1 MSAMK
6 VLAPVSSPDEVEMLV
21 ESGAGELYCGL
32 VPPDWI
38 RAYSGAVW
46 LNRRS
51 PAGANLSSLDAL
63 ALLVARAHAHGVPVF
78 LTLNAPVYIEQQ
90 LTYLAD
96 LARQAVATCGIDG
109 LIVSDTALLLTLADM
124 GLGPRLHVSSVASAL
139 NTEAVRFYQD
149 LGVGRVI
156 LPRGL
161 GLDEVGRISAEV
173 AGAVPLEAFVLYDGC
188 AFEEGLCHTLHHH
201 RVGAFCVDLARWD
214 ATVERTDGE
223 RPAPAEAARLEAHF
237 ARHREWIWHL
247 NACGATVSSGGMPLG
262 ACGVCAMPA
271 FRRFGIHAVKIAGR
285 QASPLRKLLGLKLVR
300 AVLAHMETGSADEDV
315 VRWAVRARGMH
326 EICASGVM
334 CYYRGP
340 FTAPRLEAD
349 I

>member
-1 MSAMK
+1 MTILS
-6 VLAPVSSPDEVEMLV
+6 PVSSADEVEMLV

-32 VPPDWI
+32 VPPEWI

-51 PAGANLSSLDAL
+51 PAGANLSRLDDL
-63 ALLVARAHAHGVPVF
+63 ALLVSRAHARGVPVF
-78 LTLNAPVYIEQQ
+78 LTLNAPVYIESQ

-96 LARQAVATCGIDG
+96 LARQAVGECGIDG
-109 LIVSDTALLLTLADM
+109 LIVSDTALLLTLADT

-139 NTEAVRFYQD
+139 NSEAVRFYRD

-161 GLDEVGRISAEV
+161 SVEEVGRISAAV
-173 AGAVPLEAFVLYDGC
+173 GGAVPLEAFVLYDGC

-214 ATVERTDGE
+214 PTFERTDGA
-223 RPAPAEAARLEAHF
+223 APGPGEAARLEAHF

-271 FRRFGIHAVKIAGR
+271 FRRFGVHAVKIAGR
-285 QASPLRKLLGLKLVR
+285 QASPLRKLLGLRLVR
-300 AVLAHMETGSADEDV
+300 AVLARMETGASDEDV
-315 VRWAVRARGMH
+315 VQWAVRARGMP
-326 EICASGVM
+326 ETCASGVM

-340 FTAPRLEAD
+340 FTARRENAGV
-349 I
+349 

>member
-1 MSAMK
+1 MTILS
-6 VLAPVSSPDEVEMLV
+6 PVSSPDEVEMLV

-32 VPPDWI
+32 VPPEWI
-38 RAYSGAVW
+38 RTYSGAVW

-51 PAGANLSSLDAL
+51 PAGANLSSLNDL
-63 ALLVARAHAHGVPVF
+63 ALLVSRAHARDVPVF
-78 LTLNAPVYIEQQ
+78 LTLNAPVYIDSQ
-90 LTYLAD
+90 LTYLVD
-96 LARQAVATCGIDG
+96 LARQAVGDCGIDG
-109 LIVSDTALLLTLADM
+109 LIVSDTTLLLTLADA

-139 NTEAVRFYQD
+139 NSEAVGFYQD

-161 GLDEVGRISAEV
+161 SLAEVARISDAV

-214 ATVERTDGE
+214 PTVERTDGVALG
-223 RPAPAEAARLEAHF
+223 PGEAARLEAHF
-237 ARHREWIWHL
+237 ARQREWIWHL

-300 AVLAHMETGSADEDV
+300 AVLAQLESGTSDEDV
-315 VRWAVRARGMH
+315 VQWAVQARGMR
-326 EICASGVM
+326 EFCASGVM

-340 FTAPRLEAD
+340 FTPTRPKAD
-349 I
+349 V

>member
-1 MSAMK
+1 MTILS
-6 VLAPVSSPDEVEMLV
+6 PVSSPDEVEMLV

-32 VPPDWI
+32 VPPEWI
-38 RAYSGAVW
+38 RTYSGAVW

-51 PAGANLSSLDAL
+51 PAGANLSSLNDL
-63 ALLVARAHAHGVPVF
+63 ALLVSRAHARDVPVF
-78 LTLNAPVYIEQQ
+78 LTLNAPVYIDSQ

-96 LARQAVATCGIDG
+96 LAQQAVGGCGIDG
-109 LIVSDTALLLTLADM
+109 LIVSDTTLLLTLADA

-139 NTEAVRFYQD
+139 NSEAVRFYQD

-161 GLDEVGRISAEV
+161 SLAEVARISAAV

-214 ATVERTDGE
+214 PTVERTDGVALG
-223 RPAPAEAARLEAHF
+223 PGEAARLEAHF
-237 ARHREWIWHL
+237 ARQREWIWHL

-300 AVLAHMETGSADEDV
+300 AVLAQLESGTSDEDV
-315 VRWAVRARGMH
+315 VQWAVQARGMR
-326 EICASGVM
+326 EFCASGVM

-340 FTAPRLEAD
+340 FTPTRPKAD
-349 I
+349 V